1 MKKIWKN
8 IKVALGLA
16 RKCRAEVELPA
27 NYRPE
32 CVTELVEVRGN
43 KIAMIQ
49 DFGEGVK
56 VIVNIAYRSSV
67 MFVGDALIEEIDRP
81 SLEDQYQMAYRA
93 ERRAAQRRRARQR
106 EACNQ

>member
-1 MKKIWKN
+1 MKKIWTN
-8 IKVALGLA
+8 IKRALGLA
-16 RKCRAEVELPA
+16 RKFRAEVVLPV

-32 CVTELVEVRGN
+32 CDTEFVEVCGN

-67 MFVGDALIEEIDRP
+67 MFVGDAMVEEIDRP
-81 SLEDQYQMAYRA
+81 SLEEHYQMAYRA
-93 ERRAAQRRRARQR
+93 ERRAAQRRRARQ
-106 EACNQ
+106 

>member
-56 VIVNIAYRSSV
+56 VIVNIAYRCSV

-106 EACNQ
+106 EACNK

>member
-1 MKKIWKN
+1 M
-8 IKVALGLA
+8 ALGLA

-67 MFVGDALIEEIDRP
+67 MFVGDELIEEIDRP
-81 SLEDQYQMAYRA
+81 SLEDQQQMAYRA
-93 ERRAAQRRRARQR
+93 ERRATQRRRARQL
-106 EACNQ
+106 AA

>member
-67 MFVGDALIEEIDRP
+67 MFVGDELIEEIDRP
-81 SLEDQYQMAYRA
+81 SLEDQQQMAYRA
-93 ERRAAQRRRARQR
+93 ERRATQRRRARQL
-106 EACNQ
+106 AA

>member
-16 RKCRAEVELPA
+16 RKCRAEVELPH
-27 NYRPE
+27 NYCPA
-32 CVTELVEVRGN
+32 CHTEIVEVRGN

-81 SLEDQYQMAYRA
+81 SLEDQKQMAYRA
-93 ERRAAQRRRARQR
+93 ERRATQRRRARQI
-106 EACNQ
+106 AA

>member
-106 EACNQ
+106 EACTQ